1 MRKWAYEIHSCFLV
15 PRSPLELQNIDPKVT
30 IYLSYMYLIYL
41 SILYSLYHPS
51 IYLSTVIF
59 IYLSFSLSDLSIYL
73 SIYISIYHLSIYLSI
88 CLSIYPS
95 IVSTIH
101 LHIYL
106 PLYWSICISVCRI
119 ICLSVLHLYLFV
131 LLSTSLPRAYTGGV
145 KGVLPPIHVKGFT
158 MNPLFLINIFK
169 DFKCQHLFLP
179 FIAMFILSICLLRF
193 HYLQTR
199 SELELLYC
207 WYRDQCLI

>member
-59 IYLSFSLSDLSIYL
+59 IYLSFSLSDLSIY
-73 SIYISIYHLSIYLSI
+73 ISIYHLSIYLSI

-106 PLYWSICISVCRI
+106 PLYWSICISVCMI
-119 ICLSVLHLYLFV
+119 ICLSVLHLYLFL

-145 KGVLPPIHVKGFT
+145 KGVLPPIHVKGYQSYHVYKICPPGAPGGAKKFHPPPPSLELFLYT
-158 MNPLFLINIFK
+158 PLFSTIIF
-169 DFKCQHLFLP
+169 LSLY
-179 FIAMFILSICLLRF
+179 LSIYVVIC
-193 HYLQTR
+193 YL
-199 SELELLYC
+199 S
-207 WYRDQCLI
+207 

>member
-73 SIYISIYHLSIYLSI
+73 FIYLSVYLSIYSLYHPSTYLSTVI
-88 CLSIYPS
+88 LIYLYFSLYDYLSVCPPS
-95 IVSTIH
+95 ISFCLIVHFST
-101 LHIYL
+101 
-106 PLYWSICISVCRI
+106 
-119 ICLSVLHLYLFV
+119 
-131 LLSTSLPRAYTGGV
+131 
-145 KGVLPPIHVKGFT
+145 KGV
-158 MNPLFLINIFK
+158 
-169 DFKCQHLFLP
+169 
-179 FIAMFILSICLLRF
+179 
-193 HYLQTR
+193 
-199 SELELLYC
+199 
-207 WYRDQCLI
+207 YRGG